1 MHERV
6 ELSSLNGDVYIELH
20 GENLELADI
29 YSPDW
34 H

>member
-6 ELSSLNGDVYIELH
+6 ELSSLNGDVFIEPH
-20 GENLELADI
+20 GEKLELADI
-29 YSPDW
+29 DSPDW